1 MKLTCGTFMMPAAK
15 ACSMQIERVIF
26 QYVNVKLYNQDLK
39 VDYRRIVGGTLG
51 LTIYFTI

>member
-1 MKLTCGTFMMPAAK
+1 
-15 ACSMQIERVIF
+15 MQIERVIF